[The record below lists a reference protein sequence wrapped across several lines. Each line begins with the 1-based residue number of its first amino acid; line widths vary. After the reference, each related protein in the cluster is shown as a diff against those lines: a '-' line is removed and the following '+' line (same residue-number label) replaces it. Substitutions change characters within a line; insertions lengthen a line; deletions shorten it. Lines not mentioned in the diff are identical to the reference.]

1 MSFSFSFS
9 GEDIEDDG
17 EIQEQDALAKGMS
30 VHTISDGEPT
40 SSVPVLLPKRHSL
53 EELLASLPSQ
63 ISYNS
68 LSVSPQSSSRE
79 DSSFDSSKGGIST
92 DNTAIKIYR
101 RSLFDMRAQLMAEAN
116 PSASESD
123 SADTLL
129 AGLENG
135 DLSSGIYEGG
145 FKTWECALDLASLL
159 TGPLSR
165 LPIDQHGMQDWEIIE
180 LGAGSA
186 IPSLTILGE
195 FLRRRQTSGDS
206 QNHGHLKLTLCDYN
220 VDVLRLA
227 TAPNVLLNYL
237 FALGNASLPSSST
250 STSSSSSSSS
260 LSHHAN
266 EDEGDVDLEG
276 LGGDALVRGTVKDLL
291 AHKVSVDFIS
301 GGWGSEFVDLINS
314 HPHSSSATSSS
325 PPPPP
330 PPPPIR
336 PANLLILASE
346 TIYSPASIKTFSQTL
361 ISLLRTH
368 RQRNG
373 PKSSPET
380 STAKAW
386 LAAKK
391 VYFGVGGGVDE
402 FAREVELLG
411 GRSQVIFERKDTG
424 IGRVVLEVTVEE

>member
-1 MSFSFSFS
+1 MSFSFGFS

-30 VHTISDGEPT
+30 VHTVSDGEPT

-63 ISYNS
+63 ISYNI
-68 LSVSPQSSSRE
+68 LSVPPQSSSRKE
-79 DSSFDSSKGGIST
+79 SSFDSSKGGIST

-159 TGPLSR
+159 ISPFSR
-165 LPIDQHGMQDWEIIE
+165 LPIDQHGKQDWEIIE

-206 QNHGHLKLTLCDYN
+206 PNHGHLKLTLCDYN

-237 FALGNASLPSSST
+237 FALGNASLAWSST
-250 STSSSSSSSS
+250 SSTSS
-260 LSHHAN
+260 LSLSHQAN

-314 HPHSSSATSSS
+314 HSHSSSATSSS
-325 PPPPP
+325 PPPT
-330 PPPPIR
+330 R
-336 PANLLILASE
+336 PAHLLILASE

-368 RQRNG
+368 QQRNG
-373 PKSSPET
+373 PKSPET
-380 STAKAW
+380 GTAKAW
-386 LAAKK
+386 LAAKQ

-402 FAREVELLG
+402 FAREVEHLG

-424 IGRVVLEVTVEE
+424 IGRVVLEVTVEV